1 VGENSAGN
9 QRTCRKPE
17 NMQETRHAGNQR
29 TCRKP
34 ENMQETRHS
43 GNQPVQSGKPHDMLT
58 YRH

>member
-17 NMQETRHAGNQR
+17 NMQETREHAGNK

-34 ENMQETRHS
+34 ENMQETREHA
-43 GNQPVQSGKPHDMLT
+43 GNKTCRKPACPIWQT
-58 YRH
+58 T